1 MEIATKDELLAVKN
15 EILNKLEQLIGGQ
28 PKPLS
33 QYLKNKE
40 VKQLLGCSD
49 SKLETLRKNGSLPC
63 SKIMG
68 TYYYKPED
76 VKKLFEINTFN

>member
-15 EILNKLEQLIGGQ
+15 EILSKMEQLLGGYTE
-28 PKPLS
+28 PLP
-33 QYLKNKE
+33 QYLKNKD

-49 SKLETLRKNGSLPC
+49 TKLDTLRRNGSSPS

-76 VKKLFEINTFN
+76 VKKLFEINKVY